1 MELVDGDDLAER
13 LKRRPIPVEEAVA
26 IARQVAEALEEA
38 HEKGIVHRDLKPANV
53 KVTPDGKVKVL
64 DFGLAKAW
72 TGEGPGATSSG
83 DLSQSPPLAHT
94 GTAAGLILG
103 TAAYMSPEQARGRPA
118 DKRAD
123 IWAFGV
129 VLYEML
135 AGRRLFEGETVS
147 DVLASVLRAE
157 IDWKALPESLPA
169 ELRRLLARCL
179 ERNPKQ
185 RLHDIADARIALED
199 VAAGRS
205 ADAAA
210 PPVRGGRRAWALG
223 AGGLAAGLVLG
234 WLAAGRLAPSGGGA
248 KPAFHAE
255 FHVAAPE
262 HTNLVAGIA
271 LSPDGERLAF
281 VARGE
286 DGRTAL
292 WVRSLASTEAR
303 MLPGTVDARYPFWSP
318 DGRKIGFFAQ
328 NRLKV
333 TDLFGGQ
340 PRVLTETGSTRD
352 VRGGAWGAGDVILF
366 APSFVGPLLS
376 IPAGGGKVEPATRIA
391 EGSGIGTH
399 RFPSFLPDG
408 RRFLLYASPGT
419 GTEPGS
425 LWLGELGSLDPKLL
439 GPTTSRG
446 VFAPPGHVLY
456 VTGDSLVAHR
466 FDDRRG
472 ELVGEPVP
480 LGVSLPGTI
489 AVSGLRSL
497 AAAANGVV
505 AYREDKRGVTR
516 LLVADRSGAE
526 VETIAPESST
536 YNYAPRLSPDG
547 RRMAVTRYEA
557 GSTNGTIWL
566 HDLERKAETRLTLGT
581 ADEMLAAWSPDG
593 RELVY
598 SSVGGEPGASGI
610 YRQSFDRP
618 GEARRLLPSESF
630 AAPDVYTPDGRR
642 LVFTQTSAQG
652 RNTLWILPLDG
663 EAKPRP
669 LGREGVSSWSADVSP
684 DGRFLAYSSDA
695 SRRWEVYVRA
705 LDAPGEEVRVSTDG
719 GFAPRWRRDGRELF
733 YVDDNRRLMA
743 VPVLS
748 TAPPRL
754 GAPVA
759 LFGSGL
765 EEATDRQ
772 YDVFPDGRRF
782 LLNRSLAE
790 ERAPISIVLGW
801 TARLDKGGRP

>member
-1 MELVDGDDLAER
+1 MELVEGEDLAER
-13 LKRRPIPVEEAVA
+13 LKRGPIPVDEAVA
-26 IARQVAEALEEA
+26 IAKQVAEALEEA

-72 TGEGPGATSSG
+72 SGEGPGATSSA
-83 DLSQSPPLAHT
+83 DLSQSPTLAAT
-94 GTAAGLILG
+94 GTAAGIILG
-103 TAAYMSPEQARGRPA
+103 TAAYMSPEQARGKA
-118 DKRAD
+118 VDKRAD

-129 VLYEML
+129 LLFEML

-147 DVLASVLRAE
+147 DVLASVLRQE
-157 IDWKALPESLPA
+157 IDWTALPASLPA
-169 ELRRLLARCL
+169 DLRRLLGRCL

-185 RLHDIADARIALED
+185 RLHDVADARLALED
-199 VAAGRS
+199 VVAGKAADGV
-205 ADAAA
+205 AA
-210 PPVRGGRRAWALG
+210 PARPGGRPWLLLAA
-223 AGGLAAGLVLG
+223 GLAAGLVLG
-234 WLAAGRLAPSGGGA
+234 SLLAARLASRGRESAP
-248 KPAFHAE
+248 PVHAE

-262 HTNLVAGIA
+262 RTSLVAGIA
-271 LSPDGERLAF
+271 LSPDGDTLAF

-292 WVRSLASTEAR
+292 WIRPLSSTEAR

-333 TDLFGGQ
+333 TELLGGQ

-376 IPAGGGKVEPATRIA
+376 IPAGGGTVEPATRIA
-391 EGSGIGTH
+391 ERSGIGTH

-408 RRFLLYASPGT
+408 RRFLLYASSGT

-425 LWLGELGSLDPKLL
+425 LWLGELGSLEPKLL

-456 VTGDSLVAHR
+456 VSGDSLVAHR
-466 FDDRRG
+466 FDDRRN

-480 LGVSLPGTI
+480 LGVKLPGTI

-497 AAAANGVV
+497 AAASGVV
-505 AYREDKRGVTR
+505 AYREDRRGVTR
-516 LLVADRSGAE
+516 LLLVDRSGAE
-526 VETIAPESST
+526 VGTIAPESST
-536 YNYAPRLSPDG
+536 YHYAPRLAPDG
-547 RRMAVTRYEA
+547 QRMAVTRYEA
-557 GSTNGTIWL
+557 GSTNGTVWL
-566 HDLERKAETRLTLGT
+566 LDLERRAETRLTLGT
-581 ADEMLAAWSPDG
+581 ADEMLSAWSPDG

-618 GEARRLLPSESF
+618 GEARLLLPSESF
-630 AAPDVYTPDGRR
+630 AAPEVYTPDGRR
-642 LVFTQTSAQG
+642 LVFTQTSPQG
-652 RNTLWILPLDG
+652 RNSLWILPLDG

-669 LGREGVSSWSADVSP
+669 IGREGASEWGGDASP
-684 DGRFLAYSSDA
+684 DGRLLAYTSDA

-705 LDAPGEEVRVSTDG
+705 LDAPGEPVRVSTDG

-748 TAPPRL
+748 SDPPRL

-759 LFGSGL
+759 LFGSRL

-782 LLNRSLAE
+782 LLNQSLAE
-790 ERAPISIVLGW
+790 EKEPIAVVLGW
-801 TARLDKGGRP
+801 TARLGKEERR